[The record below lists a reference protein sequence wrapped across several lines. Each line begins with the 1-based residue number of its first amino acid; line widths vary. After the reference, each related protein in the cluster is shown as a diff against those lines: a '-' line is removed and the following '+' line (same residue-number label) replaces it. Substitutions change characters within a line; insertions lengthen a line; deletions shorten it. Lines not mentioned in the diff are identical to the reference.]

1 MRKPNSIIVLLHI
14 FSGLFTLKC
23 VNFGSFREQWWK
35 RWSNVFCVHQNFDR
49 ITVTISK
56 SLLMAEDTPYPSE
69 NLVSPVT
76 CWTDL
81 KRRRQKSF
89 KNEKRKTKKK
99 QRKKTLQLH
108 WRLRSLQKSREVIW
122 ATLRFLFLFFFVSFF
137 VFFVFLNGEVHSQ
150 ILSIIK
156 DTFWTVTLLYGISRR
171 SIQLILMYSISVAK
185 LDRVWWRLRRIKICP
200 TGM

>member
-14 FSGLFTLKC
+14 FSGLFMLKC
-23 VNFGSFREQWWK
+23 VNFGSFQEQWWK

-89 KNEKRKTKKK
+89 KTRKEKQTKSKEKK
-99 QRKKTLQLH
+99 LCNSTDAWGAYK
-108 WRLRSLQKSREVIW
+108 SLEK
-122 ATLRFLFLFFFVSFF
+122 LFEPRCGFFSLFFGFF
-137 VFFVFLNGEVHSQ
+137 FCFFVFLNGEVHSQ

-185 LDRVWWRLRRIKICP
+185 LDRVWWRLPRIKICP

>member
-1 MRKPNSIIVLLHI
+1 MKLAKDSKQLLDEVKWDIINYQNRGLSQITQKRGLIIHNIMRKPNSIIVLLHI
-14 FSGLFTLKC
+14 FSGLFTLKR
-23 VNFGSFREQWWK
+23 VNFGSFQEQWWK

-56 SLLMAEDTPYPSE
+56 SLLMAENTPYPSE

-122 ATLRFLFLFFFVSFF
+122 ATLRFLFLFFFFVSFF
-137 VFFVFLNGEVHSQ
+137 VFLFF
-150 ILSIIK
+150 
-156 DTFWTVTLLYGISRR
+156 
-171 SIQLILMYSISVAK
+171 
-185 LDRVWWRLRRIKICP
+185 
-200 TGM
+200 

>member
-23 VNFGSFREQWWK
+23 VNFGSFQEQWWK

-89 KNEKRKTKKK
+89 KNEKRKTKKSK
-99 QRKKTLQLH
+99 QKKIGNSTDA
-108 WRLRSLQKSREVIW
+108 WGAYKSLEK
-122 ATLRFLFLFFFVSFF
+122 LFEPRCGFFFSFF
-137 VFFVFLNGEVHSQ
+137 CFFFCFFVFLNGEVHSQ

-171 SIQLILMYSISVAK
+171 SIQLILMCSISVAK
-185 LDRVWWRLRRIKICP
+185 LDRVWWRLPRIKICP

>member
-1 MRKPNSIIVLLHI
+1 MKLAKDSKQLLDEVKWDIINYQNRGLSQITQKRGLIIHNIMRKPNSIIVLLHI

-23 VNFGSFREQWWK
+23 VNFGSFQEQWWK

-122 ATLRFLFLFFFVSFF
+122 ATLRFLFLFFFLFLFLFF
-137 VFFVFLNGEVHSQ
+137 CFFKWRGSQ
-150 ILSIIK
+150 SNFK
-156 DTFWTVTLLYGISRR
+156 HN
-171 SIQLILMYSISVAK
+171 
-185 LDRVWWRLRRIKICP
+185 
-200 TGM
+200 

>member
-56 SLLMAEDTPYPSE
+56 SLLMAENTPYPSE

-89 KNEKRKTKKK
+89 KNKKRKTKKK
-99 QRKKTLQLH
+99 ERKKKLCNSTDA
-108 WRLRSLQKSREVIW
+108 WGAYKSLEKLFEPRCGFFFSFF
-122 ATLRFLFLFFFVSFF
+122 LFLFLFFCFF
-137 VFFVFLNGEVHSQ
+137 KWRGSQ
-150 ILSIIK
+150 SNFK
-156 DTFWTVTLLYGISRR
+156 HN
-171 SIQLILMYSISVAK
+171 
-185 LDRVWWRLRRIKICP
+185 
-200 TGM
+200 

>member
-23 VNFGSFREQWWK
+23 VNFGSFQEQRWK

-49 ITVTISK
+49 ITVTISR

-89 KNEKRKTKKK
+89 KNEKTKTTKK

-122 ATLRFLFLFFFVSFF
+122 ATLRFLFLFFLFVL
-137 VFFVFLNGEVHSQ
+137 FVFLNGEVHSQ

-171 SIQLILMYSISVAK
+171 SIRLILIYSISVAK
-185 LDRVWWRLRRIKICP
+185 LDRVWWRLPRVKIWS